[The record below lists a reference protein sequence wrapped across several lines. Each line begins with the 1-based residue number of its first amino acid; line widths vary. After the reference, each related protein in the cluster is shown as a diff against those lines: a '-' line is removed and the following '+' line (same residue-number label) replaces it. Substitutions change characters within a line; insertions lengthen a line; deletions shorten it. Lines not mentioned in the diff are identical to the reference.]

1 MTVKNI
7 QEIRGK
13 LVRFFRN
20 PPVNVKHV
28 VQTKENTLVGVCVD
42 VHSAEEED
50 GIPNFICTVRGL
62 YSGKLAKVDLLNQY
76 LREITKEDLTPEQL
90 KAYNNLLLY

>member
-13 LVRFFRN
+13 LVRFFRH
-20 PPVNVKHV
+20 PPEPCKDIVHSKG
-28 VQTKENTLVGVCVD
+28 NTLVGVCID
-42 VHSAEEED
+42 VENAESAS
-50 GIPNFICTVRGL
+50 GIPNYHCLVKGL
-62 YSGKLAKVDLLNQY
+62 YSGKIAKVDLINQY

-90 KAYNNLLLY
+90 KAYNNLSLY